1 MHQIPR
7 CSIER
12 RFVVAFN
19 SLKPL
24 AYDPKSCQSRL
35 TRRSRNANIVHI
47 NTPKS
52 SYKYFI
58 KHERDLI
65 TLSLQRGETDKK
77 ILKFEYHKWPGE
89 RRGARNDLH
98 SVIQY
103 SSARSVS
110 AHNVV
115 PSQRWYSIKSD
126 ISISIFRI
134 RLQVKWPLRVIIRLF
149 AFLRLLLRRL
159 VWQLFL
165 IFSFIVSHVRKQSLC
180 EFIWG
185 LIDCRLSAGFVTTCH
200 IRQIDISIGIPL
212 ETLELESNNSKTA
225 KNG

>member
-1 MHQIPR
+1 M
-7 CSIER
+7 
-12 RFVVAFN
+12 
-19 SLKPL
+19 
-24 AYDPKSCQSRL
+24 
-35 TRRSRNANIVHI
+35 HI

-65 TLSLQRGETDKK
+65 TLSLQRRETDKK

-115 PSQRWYSIKSD
+115 PSQRWYSIKRD

-134 RLQVKWPLRVIIRLF
+134 RCDFKWNDLYESSFDYLYKLGS
-149 AFLRLLLRRL
+149 LRLVLRRL

-185 LIDCRLSAGFVTTCH
+185 LIDCRLESASWPPVTRAD
-200 IRQIDISIGIPL
+200 IRQIDISIGIPP
-212 ETLELESNNSKTA
+212 ETLELDFNNSKPVEMA
-225 KNG
+225 KSRVISI